1 MSFVKRSQ
9 LISLRGVRGIAFAIV
24 FAAAAFAV
32 ITPSALMAR
41 DGSNGHPHRHR
52 SWIGTWAASPQGPD
66 TTPLP
71 TTGFSNQT
79 LRQIIFTSLGGDTV
93 RVRFTNEFSDRPLSI
108 GAAQVAIADP
118 DGAIQSG
125 SGRALTFGGQSSI
138 TIVPNAQVVS
148 DPVQLQVPATSELAV
163 DIYLPVNTGPVTW
176 HRVGLRTTYIS
187 PAGNYV
193 GEPML
198 PAGSTARNY
207 FFLKGVEVLAP
218 EDTGVVVAFG
228 DSITDGTASTPDT
241 NNRYPNHLARMLAG
255 SHGKL
260 RMAVLNQGISGNR
273 VLSNNVTGGPNVQA
287 RFDRDVLS
295 QPGVTHVIV
304 LIGINDSSNTEFV
317 ADRVIAGHQQLILR
331 ARARG
336 LKIYGGTLTPAGSTG
351 TREANRQ
358 AINAWIRTSGAYDA
372 VIDFDAAT
380 LDPNNPAFFLP
391 PFNSGDNLHPS
402 DAGYE
407 AMAQAAYQVLRR
419 ELK

>member
-1 MSFVKRSQ
+1 M
-9 LISLRGVRGIAFAIV
+9 
-24 FAAAAFAV
+24 
-32 ITPSALMAR
+32 PSAMTAQEGNHGPSRRL
-41 DGSNGHPHRHR
+41 R
-52 SWIGTWAASPQGPD
+52 SWIGTWTTSPQAPD
-66 TTPLP
+66 TTALP
-71 TTGFSNQT
+71 NAGFTDQT
-79 LRQIIFTSLGGDTV
+79 LRQIVFTSLGGDSV
-93 RVRFTNEFSDRPLSI
+93 RIRLTNEFGNQPLNV

-118 DGAIQSG
+118 DGAIRSG
-125 SGRALTFGGQSSI
+125 TGRPLTFGGQSSI

-148 DPVQLQVPATSELAV
+148 DPVQLEVPATSELAI
-163 DIYLPVNTGPVTW
+163 DLYLPGSTGPVTW

-187 PAGNYV
+187 PTGNFV
-193 GEPML
+193 GEPLL
-198 PAGSTARNY
+198 PAGTTSRNY

-218 EDTGVVVAFG
+218 EETGVVVAFG

-241 NNRYPNHLARMLAG
+241 NNRYPNHLARLLAA
-255 SHGKL
+255 SHGRLKL
-260 RMAVLNQGISGNR
+260 AVLNQGISGNR
-273 VLSNNVTGGPNVQA
+273 VLANSVTGGQNVQA

-295 QPGVTHVIV
+295 QPGVTQVIV

-391 PFNSGDNLHPS
+391 AFNSGDNLHPS

-407 AMAQAAYQVLRR
+407 AMAQTA
-419 ELK
+419 